1 MQIKN
6 KLWLRCV
13 PFLLLLLLSSCSIFK
28 TRTVLKTDSIF
39 VDKTKIVTERIVD
52 TVITIKTDTI
62 KYSFI
67 QPKKD
72 TTLYL
77 STKNGGSVRIIYKNG
92 IYTIA
97 SITAEKAIPIR
108 IYEKKIEYRNVFIK
122 QKGKSVVAK
131 GNFNYSDFFIFLIIS
146 IIVITLVL
154 KSKLKQ
160 YVQTKIK
167 FW

>member
-1 MQIKN
+1 MAIRN
-6 KLWLRCV
+6 SLC
-13 PFLLLLLLSSCSIFK
+13 FLLLLLCSCGVFK
-28 TRTVLKTDSIF
+28 TRTVTRIDSVF

-52 TVITIKTDTI
+52 TIVTIKSDTV
-62 KYSFI
+62 KFSFSK
-67 QPKKD
+67 PERD

-77 STKNGGSVRIIYKNG
+77 STKNGGSVRIIYKSG
-92 IYTIA
+92 IYSIA
-97 SITAEKAIPIR
+97 SIIAEKAIPIR

-167 FW
+167 LW

>member
-1 MQIKN
+1 M
-6 KLWLRCV
+6 
-13 PFLLLLLLSSCSIFK
+13 LLLLSSCGIFK
-28 TRTVLKTDSIF
+28 TRTVTKIDSVF
-39 VDKTKIVTERIVD
+39 FDKTKIVTERIIDTIVTIKSD
-52 TVITIKTDTI
+52 TVKF
-62 KYSFI
+62 SFSK
-67 QPKKD
+67 PERD

-77 STKNGGSVRIIYKNG
+77 STKNGGSVRIIYKSG
-92 IYTIA
+92 IYSIA
-97 SITAEKAIPIR
+97 SIIAEKAVPIR

-167 FW
+167 LW

>member
-1 MQIKN
+1 MAIRN
-6 KLWLRCV
+6 SLW
-13 PFLLLLLLSSCSIFK
+13 FLLLLLSSCGIFK
-28 TRTVLKTDSIF
+28 TRTVTKIDSVF
-39 VDKTKIVTERIVD
+39 FDKTKIVTERIIDTIVTIKSD
-52 TVITIKTDTI
+52 TVKF
-62 KYSFI
+62 SFSK
-67 QPKKD
+67 PERD

-77 STKNGGSVRIIYKNG
+77 STKNGGSVRIIYKSG
-92 IYTIA
+92 IYSIA
-97 SITAEKAIPIR
+97 SIIAEKAVPIR

-160 YVQTKIK
+160 YVQTKTK
-167 FW
+167 LW

>member
-1 MQIKN
+1 MATKS
-6 KLWLRCV
+6 KLWL
-13 PFLLLLLLSSCSIFK
+13 FLPLLLLLSSCGIFK
-28 TRTVLKTDSIF
+28 TRTVVKIDSVFI
-39 VDKTKIVTERIVD
+39 DKTKIVTERFVD
-52 TVITIKTDTI
+52 TVITIKSDTV
-62 KYSFI
+62 KFSFSK
-67 QPKKD
+67 PERD

-77 STKNGGSVRIIYKNG
+77 STNGWGQVKVIYKNG
-92 IYTIA
+92 IYSIA
-97 SITAEKAIPIR
+97 SIIAEKAVPIK

-131 GNFNYSDFFIFLIIS
+131 GNFNYADFFIFLIIS

>member
-1 MQIKN
+1 MQIRN
-6 KLWLRCV
+6 SLW
-13 PFLLLLLLSSCSIFK
+13 FLLLLLSSCGIFK
-28 TRTVLKTDSIF
+28 TRTVIKTDSVF
-39 VDKTKIVTERIVD
+39 VDRTKVVTERIVD
-52 TVITIKTDTI
+52 TIVTIKSDTV
-62 KYSFI
+62 KFSFSK
-67 QPKKD
+67 PERD

-77 STKNGGSVRIIYKNG
+77 STKNGGSVRIVYKNG
-92 IYTIA
+92 IYSIA
-97 SITAEKAIPIR
+97 SIIAEKAIPIK

>member
-1 MQIKN
+1 MAIRN
-6 KLWLRCV
+6 SLFV
-13 PFLLLLLLSSCSIFK
+13 FLLLLSSCSIFK
-28 TRTVLKTDSIF
+28 TRTVLKTDSVF
-39 VDKTKIVTERIVD
+39 VDRTKIVTERIVD
-52 TVITIKTDTI
+52 TVITIKSDTV
-62 KYSFI
+62 KFSFSK
-67 QPKKD
+67 PERD

-92 IYTIA
+92 IYSIA
-97 SITAEKAIPIR
+97 SIIAEKAIPIK

-131 GNFNYSDFFIFLIIS
+131 GNFNYTDFFIFLIIS

-160 YVQTKIK
+160 YVQTKTK

>member
-1 MQIKN
+1 MGIRN
-6 KLWLRCV
+6 SLFV
-13 PFLLLLLLSSCSIFK
+13 LLFLLSSCGIFK
-28 TRTVLKTDSIF
+28 TRTVVKLDSVFI
-39 VDKTKIVTERIVD
+39 DRTKVVTERIVD
-52 TVITIKTDTI
+52 TIVTIKSDTI
-62 KYSFI
+62 KYSFV

-77 STKNGGSVRIIYKNG
+77 STKNGGSVRILYKGG
-92 IYTIA
+92 IYSIA
-97 SITAEKAIPIR
+97 SITAEKAIPIK

-131 GNFNYSDFFIFLIIS
+131 GNFNYTDFFIFLIIS
-146 IIVITLVL
+146 IIVVILVL

-160 YVQTKIK
+160 YASKLPTKIK

>member
-1 MQIKN
+1 M
-6 KLWLRCV
+6 
-13 PFLLLLLLSSCSIFK
+13 LLLLSSCGIFK
-28 TRTVLKTDSIF
+28 TRTVTRIDSVF

-52 TVITIKTDTI
+52 TIVTIKSDTV
-62 KYSFI
+62 KFSFSK
-67 QPKKD
+67 PERD

-77 STKNGGSVRIIYKNG
+77 STKNGGSVRIIYKSG
-92 IYTIA
+92 IYSIA
-97 SITAEKAIPIR
+97 SIIAEKAIPIR

-167 FW
+167 LW

>member
-1 MQIKN
+1 M
-6 KLWLRCV
+6 
-13 PFLLLLLLSSCSIFK
+13 LLLLTSCGIFK
-28 TRTVLKTDSIF
+28 TRTV
-39 VDKTKIVTERIVD
+39 TKIDSLYIDRTRVVTERIVD
-52 TVITIKTDTI
+52 TIVTIKSDTI
-62 KYSFI
+62 KYSFV

-77 STKNGGSVRIIYKNG
+77 STKNGGSVRILYKGG
-92 IYTIA
+92 IYSIA
-97 SITAEKAIPIR
+97 SITAEKAIPIK

-131 GNFNYSDFFIFLIIS
+131 GNFNYTDFFIFLIIS

-154 KSKLKQ
+154 KSKLNQ
-160 YVQTKIK
+160 YARELPTKIK

>member
-1 MQIKN
+1 MAIRN
-6 KLWLRCV
+6 SLC
-13 PFLLLLLLSSCSIFK
+13 FLLLLLSSCGIFK
-28 TRTVLKTDSIF
+28 TRTVTRIDSVF

-52 TVITIKTDTI
+52 TIVTIKSDTV
-62 KYSFI
+62 KFSFSK
-67 QPKKD
+67 PERD

-77 STKNGGSVRIIYKNG
+77 STKNGGSVRIIYKSG
-92 IYTIA
+92 IYSIA
-97 SITAEKAIPIR
+97 SIIAEKAIPIR

-167 FW
+167 LW

>member
-1 MQIKN
+1 M
-6 KLWLRCV
+6 
-13 PFLLLLLLSSCSIFK
+13 LLLLTSCGIFK
-28 TRTVLKTDSIF
+28 TRTV
-39 VDKTKIVTERIVD
+39 TKIDSLYIDRTRVVTERIVD
-52 TVITIKTDTI
+52 TIVTIKSDTI
-62 KYSFI
+62 KYSFV

-77 STKNGGSVRIIYKNG
+77 STKNGGSVRILYKGG
-92 IYTIA
+92 IYSIA
-97 SITAEKAIPIR
+97 SITAERAIPIK

-131 GNFNYSDFFIFLIIS
+131 GNFNYTDFFIFLIIS

-154 KSKLKQ
+154 KSKLNQ
-160 YVQTKIK
+160 YANKLPTKIK

>member
-1 MQIKN
+1 MAIRN
-6 KLWLRCV
+6 SLW
-13 PFLLLLLLSSCSIFK
+13 FLLLLLSSCGIFK
-28 TRTVLKTDSIF
+28 TRTVTKIDSVF
-39 VDKTKIVTERIVD
+39 FDKTKIVTERIIDTIVTIKSD
-52 TVITIKTDTI
+52 TVKF
-62 KYSFI
+62 SFSK
-67 QPKKD
+67 PERD

-77 STKNGGSVRIIYKNG
+77 STKNGGSVRIIYKSG
-92 IYTIA
+92 IYSIA
-97 SITAEKAIPIR
+97 SIIAEKAVPIR

-131 GNFNYSDFFIFLIIS
+131 RNFNYSDFFIFLIIS

-167 FW
+167 LW